1 MPADWRADRAWLAL
15 IRSLFMLTRVYQSG
29 ILFYMTKK
37 ISKKEL
43 KSETVVVR
51 LTPTEIVLLNDI
63 RVKLS
68 EVNQAELTT
77 SQVVTASIKSLA
89 KNLNV
94 KPRQ

>member
-1 MPADWRADRAWLAL
+1 
-15 IRSLFMLTRVYQSG
+15 MLTCVYQSD
-29 ILFYMTKK
+29 ILFYMAKK
-37 ISKKEL
+37 NSKKEL